1 MMVIADSVTRAK
13 LIAKAEAQMMAKW
26 PQYKGHFDD
35 YILVQVNLKDVKT
48 KMGLAFSAGEVTIAK
63 PVPHED
69 GGRVL
74 WSFKNQCNTLLR
86 EKHFKILE
94 MI

>member
-1 MMVIADSVTRAK
+1 MVIADSVTRSK
-13 LIAKAEAQMMAKW
+13 LIAKAEAQMATW
-26 PQYKGHFDD
+26 PQYKDHFKD
-35 YILVQVNLKDVKT
+35 YILVQVHKDVKT
-48 KMGLAFSAGEVTIAK
+48 KLGLAFSAGEVTIAK

-74 WSFKNQCNTLLR
+74 YSFKNQSDTLLR